1 MKDDTS
7 LQVPK
12 RKKAG
17 QTPMA
22 APKTAEVPASPPL
35 ADPLAMAVLN
45 SLSAHIAI
53 LDAEGII
60 LQTNQ
65 AWRDYAR
72 RNSLQGTPDAVGAN
86 YLAIC
91 DATGGPDARDAHRVA
106 AGIRQVIDGQRTE
119 FLHDY
124 PCHGPDGEQWYY
136 MRAIR
141 MTGTGPIRVVVSH
154 EDITAL
160 KRTEAVLREREVELE
175 ARTQSL
181 EESNIALKVLLKHRE
196 SDKAELERKVLS
208 NLKDLVFPYIE
219 KLRAAALRPREKTM
233 VEIIDAHLRDI
244 ISPFLQ
250 QMANAGILL
259 TPQELQV
266 AQLVKDGKTSKE
278 VAALLNIAEATVN
291 FHRKNLRVKFGLQ
304 GRRANLRTH
313 LMSLG

>member
-1 MKDDTS
+1 
-7 LQVPK
+7 
-12 RKKAG
+12 
-17 QTPMA
+17 MA
-22 APKTAEVPASPPL
+22 APKASAAPPN
-35 ADPLAMAVLN
+35 APISDPLAVAVLN

-53 LDAEGII
+53 LDADGVI

-65 AWRDYAR
+65 AWRTYAR
-72 RNSLQGTPDAVGAN
+72 RNRFRGSADAVGTN
-86 YLAIC
+86 YLAVC
-91 DATGGPDARDAHRVA
+91 DATGGRDAEDAHRVA
-106 AGIRQVIDGQRTE
+106 AGIREVIEGRRVE

-124 PCHGPDGEQWYY
+124 PCHGPEGQHWYY

-141 MTGTGPIRVVVSH
+141 MAGEGPARVVVSH

-160 KRTEAVLREREVELE
+160 KRSEDALRAREAQLEERK
-175 ARTQSL
+175 QSL
-181 EESNIALKVLLKHRE
+181 EEANIALKVLLKQRE
-196 SDKAELERKVLS
+196 ADKAELERKVLA

-219 KLRAAALRPREKTM
+219 KLKAASLRPREKTM
-233 VEIIDAHLRDI
+233 VEIVDTHLRDI

-266 AQLVKDGKTSKE
+266 AQLVKDGKTTKE
-278 VAALLNIAEATVN
+278 IASLLHIAESTVS
-291 FHRKNLRVKFGLQ
+291 FHRKNLRTKFGLQ